1 MGNPATM
8 SDYSDIIAATNIP
21 GPVWSDPKKT
31 SQEYIDAIKEKV
43 HKVYIES
50 GQHMSNWP
58 KENFSAPVFCMQ
70 VNENGYVL
78 FRRKN
83 TVGGVIMHFQATTF
97 KMKLLEGLP
106 PGLYIYPKQLKH
118 FMT

>member
-1 MGNPATM
+1 MGNPAIIP
-8 SDYSDIIAATNIP
+8 DYSDIIAATNIP
-21 GPVWSDPKKT
+21 GDVWSDPKKT

-43 HKVYIES
+43 YKVYVES

-58 KENFSAPVFCMQ
+58 KENFSTSVFCMQ
-70 VNENGYVL
+70 VNEGGYVL

-83 TVGGVIMHFQATTF
+83 TVGGVIMHFKDTTV
-97 KMKLLEGLP
+97 KMTLQENLPTGLF
-106 PGLYIYPKQLKH
+106 IYPGQLKH